1 MAYGSMTPVTPE
13 KKEAK
18 KETKKAPSPTKKSG
32 GLSDKQKS
40 QLKTHMMKHK
50 DLQDLTPSQL
60 KSHRMKMM
68 VRLRKGMSMAK
79 AHADI
84 MK

>member
-1 MAYGSMTPVTPE
+1 MAYSSTSSSSSTSPRRSMAP
-13 KKEAK
+13 AK
-18 KETKKAPSPTKKSG
+18 ASAKG
-32 GLSDKQKS
+32 QLSDKQKQ
-40 QLKTHMMKHK
+40 QLKTHMEKHK

-68 VRLRKGMSMAK
+68 SRMRKGMTLK
-79 AHADI
+79 QAHADI

>member
-1 MAYGSMTPVTPE
+1 MAYGSMTSE
-13 KKEAK
+13 
-18 KETKKAPSPTKKSG
+18 KKAPAKKAPTTTKKSG
-32 GLSDKQKS
+32 GLTDKQKQ
-40 QLKTHMMKHK
+40 QLKNHMMKHK
-50 DLQDLTPSQL
+50 DLQDLSKAQM

-68 VRLRKGMSMAK
+68 SRMRRGMSIAK